1 MPDTQNYEN
10 NSIALSQQ
18 NTESSRGCTPLN
30 QASCKISNGSEQ
42 LDKPV
47 YTSLIDWNKPILDS
61 DFLYRRQLS
70 ELRQHKENVKRLAI
84 FDFDNTLFK
93 SPLPNPRL
101 WDQKLIGMLK
111 STDLGWFQDARTLSP
126 PYLKY
131 TNKHWIKS
139 TVQQAQMEAKRDDTL
154 VVLLTGRSHAA
165 YRKSI
170 LKLLSLCRGLRFD
183 IVILKETP
191 TRQSPLVSPTASPYP
206 SDSQVEKKVAKTPL
220 TFDYKMTVVEDTV
233 AAFPDIRQVL
243 MWDDRIQHCE
253 RMQQYLDALVARSQE
268 RITMA
273 NVFHVPPQTIYM
285 SEKDEKQLVGDFIS
299 EYNQR
304 VRAASGSDNA
314 DDLLVG
320 SLRMSTYPSFTAVF
334 LTADSKRQLQRAVR
348 SPYEWTTTADYMTIA
363 LGPLT
368 DEELTAR
375 VGAVMGEKVELA
387 VDNIGTIGGAI
398 LAVQVSQI
406 RTEGGHA
413 ISPCTCDIPHITVAY
428 NGPQRINPEYASRIR
443 NWQPLRNGRL
453 ILNGVVGE
461 HHLTTA
467 SIVMPEV
474 VKDEVSIGGLVC
486 RRWPELKGK
495 DIGMAIANVR
505 RTMIDKDIGNLEV
518 NRERISHI
526 VDSLF

>member
-1 MPDTQNYEN
+1 MPDTQTPPT
-10 NSIALSQQ
+10 SASSQHA
-18 NTESSRGCTPLN
+18 ESSRGYTPLN
-30 QASCKISNGSEQ
+30 EVSCKSSNCSEQ

-47 YTSLIDWNKPILDS
+47 YSSIIDWSKPILDS

-70 ELRQHKENVKRLAI
+70 ELRKHKQNVKRLAI

-101 WDQKLIGMLK
+101 WDQQLIGMLK
-111 STDLGWFQDARTLSP
+111 STDLGWFQDSRTLSP

-131 TNKHWIKS
+131 TPKHWVKS
-139 TVQQAQMEAKRDDTL
+139 TVQQAQIEARRDDTL

-191 TRQSPLVSPTASPYP
+191 TRQSPLVSPSASPCP
-206 SDSQVEKKVAKTPL
+206 PESEAEKKVPKAPL

-253 RMQQYLDALVARSQE
+253 RMQQYLDALIARSQE
-268 RITMA
+268 RITA
-273 NVFHVPPQTIYM
+273 ADVFHVPPQTIYM
-285 SEKDEKQLVGDFIS
+285 DEDNEKQLVGDFIG

-304 VRAASGSDNA
+304 VRAASGYDGT
-314 DDLLVG
+314 DLPVG

-334 LTADSKRQLQRAVR
+334 LTADSKRRLQQTVR
-348 SPYEWTTTADYMTIA
+348 SPHEWTAAADHMTIA
-363 LGPLT
+363 LGPLS
-368 DEELTAR
+368 DEGLAAK

-387 VDNIGTIGGAI
+387 VDTVGSIGGAI
-398 LAVQVSQI
+398 IAVQVSQI
-406 RTEGGHA
+406 RAANGRTM
-413 ISPCTCDIPHITVAY
+413 SPTCDIPHITVAY
-428 NGPQRINPEYASRIR
+428 NGLQRARPDYASRIR
-443 NWQPLRNGRL
+443 NWRPLRNGQL

-467 SIVMPEV
+467 SIVMPQV

-495 DIGMAIANVR
+495 DIGMAVASVRQIMANEDV
-505 RTMIDKDIGNLEV
+505 DNLEV

>member
-1 MPDTQNYEN
+1 MPDTQTPLT
-10 NSIALSQQ
+10 STLPQKAD
-18 NTESSRGCTPLN
+18 SSRGYTPLN
-30 QASCKISNGSEQ
+30 EASCKTSTCSEQ
-42 LDKPV
+42 PDKPV
-47 YTSLIDWNKPILDS
+47 YSSIIDWNKPILDS

-70 ELRQHKENVKRLAI
+70 ELREHKKNVKRLAI

-101 WDQKLIGMLK
+101 WDQQLIGMLK
-111 STDLGWFQDARTLSP
+111 STDLGWFQDSRTLSP

-131 TNKHWIKS
+131 TTKHWVKS
-139 TVQQAQMEAKRDDTL
+139 TVQQAQMEARRDDTL

-191 TRQSPLVSPTASPYP
+191 TRQSPLVSPSASPCP
-206 SDSQVEKKVAKTPL
+206 PASQAEKKVPKAPL
-220 TFDYKMTVVEDTV
+220 TFDYKMTVVEDAV

-268 RITMA
+268 RINVA

-285 SEKDEKQLVGDFIS
+285 DEENEKQLVGEFIS
-299 EYNQR
+299 EYNQQ
-304 VRAASGSDNA
+304 VRAASGCDNA
-314 DDLLVG
+314 DLPVG

-334 LTADSKRQLQRAVR
+334 LTADSKRQLQQTVR
-348 SPYEWTTTADYMTIA
+348 SPYEWTTTADHMTIA
-363 LGPLT
+363 LGPLN
-368 DEELTAR
+368 DEELAIR

-387 VDNIGTIGGAI
+387 IDSIGTIGGAI
-398 LAVQVSQI
+398 LAVKVSQI
-406 RTEGGHA
+406 RTANGHA
-413 ISPCTCDIPHITVAY
+413 MSPSTCDVPHITVAY
-428 NGPQRINPEYASRIR
+428 NEPQRIRPEYASRIR
-443 NWQPLRNGRL
+443 NWRPLRNGRL
-453 ILNGVVGE
+453 VLNGVVGE

-467 SIVMPEV
+467 SIVMPQV

-495 DIGMAIANVR
+495 DIGMAVASVRQIMANED
-505 RTMIDKDIGNLEV
+505 IDNLEV